1 MHAVYQ
7 NMLFKIEGFYV
18 NLSRQIWHISR
29 VYFHK
34 KPWIAPAS
42 GLQKAHLMEDTGENV
57 GQK

>member
-1 MHAVYQ
+1 MR
-7 NMLFKIEGFYV
+7 FKIEGFYV